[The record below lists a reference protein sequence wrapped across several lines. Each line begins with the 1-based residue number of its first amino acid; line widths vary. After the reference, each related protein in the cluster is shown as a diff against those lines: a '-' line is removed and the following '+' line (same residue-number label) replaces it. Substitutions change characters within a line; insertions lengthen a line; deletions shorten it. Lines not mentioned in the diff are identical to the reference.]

1 MLPDSALKSMRVM
14 FATPC
19 YISGVSMNYV
29 ASIFSLALDSAHVG
43 LPCILHLHSESLI
56 TRGRNKIVI
65 KFLSEDFTCS
75 GSIPTSHSARRRCFA
90 CCLRIGTSPPAFI
103 R

>member
-29 ASIFSLALDSAHVG
+29 AN
-43 LPCILHLHSESLI
+43 
-56 TRGRNKIVI
+56 RGR
-65 KFLSEDFTCS
+65 DA
-75 GSIPTSHSARRRCFA
+75 HY
-90 CCLRIGTSPPAFI
+90 
-103 R
+103 